1 MEIKYAPIPEFSS
14 RLDGKGISSINNHR
28 YTIKKKIHLHL
39 WKITTGTGINNSSE
53 NNTEQTASVEHV
65 LLNCKDC
72 FSRLELNTS
81 KILTYSKKIYQ
92 SWQSS
97 SIT

>member
-1 MEIKYAPIPEFSS
+1 MIIDTLFFFFKS
-14 RLDGKGISSINNHR
+14 ISISE
-28 YTIKKKIHLHL
+28 K
-39 WKITTGTGINNSSE
+39 TGTRINNSSE

-97 SIT
+97 LIT